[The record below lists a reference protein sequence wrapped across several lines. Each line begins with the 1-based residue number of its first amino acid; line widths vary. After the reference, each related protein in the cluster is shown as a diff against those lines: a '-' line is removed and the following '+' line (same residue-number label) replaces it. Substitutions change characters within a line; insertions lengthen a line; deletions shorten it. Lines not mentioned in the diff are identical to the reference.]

1 MMYVAILR
9 VHGLNRRWATWS
21 TATWLSVY
29 LFGAVALP
37 LRYPAELLGEVVATG
52 LVVGLILPAVAVSR
66 LLDEGP
72 AFQVL
77 TAARPMLTSRLG
89 WSSAVLVGQTA
100 VAALVASGMSTTPQL
115 LVVADALLLT
125 AAAAL
130 SVALFGSSLA
140 WLLPLLLV
148 SVFTAPDVVPWS
160 VNVLYRHS
168 LAPVTFGVAAAV
180 SVAAVATYAFTGSVG
195 LWSRWRGTWRDAA
208 DPAQD
213 S

>member
-89 WSSAVLVGQTA
+89 
-100 VAALVASGMSTTPQL
+100 
-115 LVVADALLLT
+115 
-125 AAAAL
+125 
-130 SVALFGSSLA
+130 
-140 WLLPLLLV
+140 
-148 SVFTAPDVVPWS
+148 
-160 VNVLYRHS
+160 
-168 LAPVTFGVAAAV
+168 
-180 SVAAVATYAFTGSVG
+180 
-195 LWSRWRGTWRDAA
+195 
-208 DPAQD
+208 
-213 S
+213 